1 MTIVI
6 ERFTDKEPIKFTNIT
21 EVPKVVTLGNIA
33 YFEVKQDK
41 QTSLFIL
48 TDIRSYFVL
57 N

>member
-6 ERFTDKEPIKFTNIT
+6 ERFADKEPIKFPNVT
-21 EVPKVVTLGNIA
+21 EVPKVTTLGNIA

-41 QTSLFIL
+41 QVSLFVL

>member
-6 ERFTDKEPIKFTNIT
+6 ERFTDKEPIKFPNVT

-41 QTSLFIL
+41 QVSLFIL
-48 TDIRSYFVL
+48 TDIRSY
-57 N
+57 

>member
-6 ERFTDKEPIKFTNIT
+6 ERFTDKEPIKFPNVT
-21 EVPKVVTLGNIA
+21 EVPKVVTLGNTA